1 MPRFPLSSR
10 LLGPALLAGLAGCA
24 LSPRAPESLD
34 ALQGKAYEHVPATHP
49 AVASVDRYEVR
60 LPARERLP
68 YKGTFASAFAGSL
81 PYAPGSGL
89 SFNKAEADGSLLFW
103 GIGDRGP
110 NGDSPD
116 VETHGRRQASKV
128 FLAPDFVP
136 RIAEIRVRP
145 GQQAEVTRTIPLN
158 YGGTPASG
166 LPLKPGQTGSTGEM
180 PLDDRLRPLP
190 FSPVGID
197 PEGLRTDRAGHFWI
211 VDEYGPF
218 LTETDARGNVLRQYS
233 PGKGLPAILASRQP
247 NRGFEGLAI
256 TPSGKL
262 YAAVQSTLDV
272 DGKTR
277 NSARFIRILELDPAS
292 GATRQFAWP
301 VDFDHFKRAG
311 DEKLGDIVAIDD
323 TRFAVIDQGA
333 GRKGMRNAIFVI
345 DIADADDI
353 STMTTS
359 VGKPLEYATA
369 SELAGVKMIRRQLLV
384 ELRDLGW
391 TAEKSEGLAL
401 TPNGLAVIN
410 DNDFG
415 LSTKLAGSKGEKAS
429 AYTLRDGRLDNDGE
443 FSVMPNQEATTLWL
457 INLRQPIRNSFP
469 K

>member
-1 MPRFPLSSR
+1 MSFLSRPCR
-10 LLGPALLAGLAGCA
+10 LGSVALLAALAGCA
-24 LSPRAPESLD
+24 LPQRAPDSLD
-34 ALQGKAYEHVPATHP
+34 PLQGKAFEHVPLTHP
-49 AVASVDRYEVR
+49 VVASIDRYEVR

-68 YKGTFASAFAGSL
+68 YTGKFASAFGGSL

-89 SFNKAEADGSLLFW
+89 SFNRTDTDGSLLFW

-110 NGDSPD
+110 NGDSPEVD
-116 VETHGRRQASKV
+116 NKGHRQASKI
-128 FLAPDFVP
+128 FLAADFVP

-145 GQQAEVTRTIPLN
+145 GQQAEVTRSIPLN

-166 LPLKPGQTGSTGEM
+166 LPLKPGQTGSTGEI

-190 FSPVGID
+190 FSTVGID
-197 PEGLRTDRAGHFWI
+197 PQSIRTDRAGHFWI
-211 VDEYGPF
+211 SDEYGPF
-218 LTETDARGNVLRQYS
+218 VTEADARGNVLRQYA

-262 YAAVQSTLDV
+262 YVAVQSTLDV

-277 NSARFIRILELDPAS
+277 NSARFIRLLELDPTT

-301 VDFDHFKRAG
+301 VDFDHFARAG

-333 GRKGMRNAIFVI
+333 GRQGMRNAIYLI
-345 DIADADDI
+345 DIAGADDI
-353 STMTTS
+353 STLTTPA
-359 VGKPLEYATA
+359 GKALEYASA
-369 SELAGVKMIRRQLLV
+369 SELAGVKMLRPRLLV
-384 ELRDLGW
+384 DLRELGW

-401 TPNGLAVIN
+401 IPGGLAVIN

-415 LSTKLAGSKGEKAS
+415 LSTKVSGSKGEKAS
-429 AYTLRDGRLDNDGE
+429 AYTIRDGQLDNKGE
-443 FSVMPNQEATTLWL
+443 LSVVPNGEPTWLWL
-457 INLRQPIRNSFP
+457 ITLRQPIQNSFAR
-469 K
+469 

>member
-1 MPRFPLSSR
+1 MSHLPPPLR
-10 LLGPALLAGLAGCA
+10 LLGLATLAALAGCA
-24 LSPRAPESLD
+24 LSPRAPDALD
-34 ALQGKAYEHVPATHP
+34 PLQGKAFEHVPLTHP
-49 AVASVDRYEVR
+49 VVASVDRYEVR

-68 YKGTFASAFAGSL
+68 YTGKFASAFGGSL

-89 SFNKAEADGSLLFW
+89 SFNKTEADGSLLFW

-116 VETHGRRQASKV
+116 VDVHGRRQASKV

-145 GQQAEVTRTIPLN
+145 GQQAEVVRSIPLN

-166 LPLKPGQTGSTGEM
+166 LPLKPGQTGSTGEIA
-180 PLDDRLRPLP
+180 LDDRLRPLP
-190 FSPVGID
+190 FSAVGID
-197 PEGLRTDRAGHFWI
+197 PESLRTDRAGHFWI

-218 LTETDARGNVLRQYS
+218 LTEADARGNVLRQYA

-256 TPSGKL
+256 TPSGRL

-277 NSARFIRILELDPAS
+277 NSARFIRLLELDPAT

-301 VDFDHFKRAG
+301 VDFDHFARAG

-323 TRFAVIDQGA
+323 TRFAVIDQGM
-333 GRKGMRNAIFVI
+333 GRKGMRNAIYLI
-345 DIADADDI
+345 DIAAADDI
-353 STMTTS
+353 SALNTPA
-359 VGKPLEYATA
+359 GKPLEYATA
-369 SELAGVKMIRRQLLV
+369 GELAGVRMLRPRPLV
-384 ELRDLGW
+384 DLRELGW

-401 TPNGLAVIN
+401 IPGGFAVIN

-415 LSTKLAGSKGEKAS
+415 LSTKVSGSKGEKAS
-429 AYTLRDGRLDNDGE
+429 AYTVRDGRLDNDGE
-443 FSVMPNQEATTLWL
+443 LSVVPNGEPTTLWL
-457 INLRQPIRNSFP
+457 IRLRRPIAESFV